1 MKPNK
6 FIKSIVEYLKLKAG
20 KEVTKS
26 DIYKIFLDGKSE
38 KNPLKRTYVEAE
50 RGKVM

>member
-20 KEVTKS
+20 KEITKS
-26 DIYKIFLDGKSE
+26 DIYKHFLESNEDK
-38 KNPLKRTYVEAE
+38 KHKKHDT
-50 RGKVM
+50 

>member
-6 FIKSIVEYLKLKAG
+6 FIKSIVEYLKLKQG

-26 DIYKIFLDGKSE
+26 DIYKIFLDSSDS
-38 KNPLKRTYVEAE
+38 KNIKTPRKKT
-50 RGKVM
+50 